1 VKTQTR
7 TIRFVRMVVATTIVW
22 TLAIA
27 LPAGAVERTPTIGD
41 LNDVAEISSTTQPMS
56 PLDLVGSDYSV
67 TVLPRPEDWVD
78 SPQDDSQAPLAYSD
92 DPLGIVAKA
101 PFVRRYSLDTDY
113 WQVYL
118 CGNTS
123 VGMTQAVKILN
134 GNTADYYSS
143 WSQGSLQL
151 SFSAGA
157 SLSDTDGDNCRSA
170 AASSAASG
178 TEGIFIIDTVTGG
191 GFASPGSVCFSGDE
205 CSWVPST
212 VATGSGR
219 YAVVGDTAF
228 ANYPQVVVHELGH
241 SYHWPH
247 SNSGSS
253 EYDNPI
259 DVMSGNA
266 GTVEALSTLS
276 YNRYLS
282 GWIDPSDVFVTN
294 GNYAEVTLQPGTS
307 AGTQMIVVNAAKQWD
322 LFVLGART
330 NSAYDP
336 ISPSMEGV
344 EVYWVDHNTCT
355 GWGGAEPCP
364 SLWREQIMEPARSN
378 SLDHVYQVGESFT
391 IEGMQFEVTG
401 RSGEGFTIAV
411 GDPNAPV
418 QSFVDTSASQFIA
431 DIEWLLAE
439 GITSGCNPPTNDRFC
454 PNDDVTRGQMAA
466 FLSRALNLTDP
477 GTKDF
482 VDDDTSAF
490 EADIERLAAAG
501 ITQGCNPPDN
511 DQFCPDDPVTR
522 EQMAA
527 FLVRALGLTD
537 VGTIDF
543 VDDDFS
549 IFENDIEKLA
559 TAGITLG
566 CNPPDNDQFCPT
578 NIVTR
583 EQMAAFLHRAL
594 TP

>member
-1 VKTQTR
+1 MKTQTH
-7 TIRFVRMVVATTIVW
+7 TTRFVRMMLATMVVW

-27 LPAGAVERTPTIGD
+27 LPAGATARTPNVGD
-41 LNDVAEISSTTQPMS
+41 LNNAAEPVATEQPAR
-56 PLDLVGSDYSV
+56 PFDLVGSDYTVS
-67 TVLPRPEDWVD
+67 VLPRPDGWVD
-78 SPQDDSQAPLAYSD
+78 SLEGDSQTPTAYSD

-118 CGNTS
+118 CGGTS
-123 VGMTQAVKILN
+123 VTMTQAVNSLN
-134 GNTADYYSS
+134 GNTAAYYSS
-143 WSQGSLQL
+143 WSQGALQL

-157 SLSDTDGDNCRSA
+157 SLTPTGSDPNCRSA
-170 AASSAASG
+170 AETDAAAG
-178 TEGIFIIDTVTGG
+178 TEGVFIIDTVTGG
-191 GFASPGSVCFSGDE
+191 GFASPGSVCFSGED
-205 CSWVPST
+205 CAWVPST

-228 ANYPQVVVHELGH
+228 VNYPQVVVHELGH

-247 SNSGSS
+247 SNSGAF

-266 GTVEALSTLS
+266 GTVQALSTLA

-282 GWIDPSDVFVTN
+282 GWVDPTDVFVTN

-307 AGTQMIVVNAAKQWD
+307 SGTQMIVLRAAKQWD

-330 NSAYDP
+330 RSTYDP

-344 EVYWVDHNTCT
+344 EVYWIDQNTCT

-391 IEGMQFEVTG
+391 IEGLQFSVTG

-411 GDPNAPV
+411 GDPGAPV

-439 GITSGCNPPTNDRFC
+439 GITSGCNPPSNDRFC
-454 PNDDVTRGQMAA
+454 PTDNVTRGQMAA
-466 FLSRALNLTDP
+466 FLTRALNLTDQ

-501 ITQGCNPPDN
+501 ITLGCNPPAN

-527 FLVRALGLTD
+527 FLVRALGLTNT
-537 VGTIDF
+537 GTIDF
-543 VDDDFS
+543 IDDDFS
-549 IFENDIEKLA
+549 IFETDIESLA

-566 CNPPDNDQFCPT
+566 CNPPTNDRFCPT
-578 NIVTR
+578 ENVTR

-594 TP
+594 G